1 MNGGKE
7 VKQFC
12 IYSSDSSNSIVVVVV
27 VVFRSLTI
35 TRSFFP
41 FFFKVGASLEN
52 AERHQEPA
60 ELTFDFSQT
69 N

>member
-1 MNGGKE
+1 VNGSEE

-12 IYSSDSSNSIVVVVV
+12 IYSSDSSNSIVVAVV
-27 VVFRSLTI
+27 VVFRSPTI

-41 FFFKVGASLEN
+41 FFFKVGTSLEN
-52 AERHQEPA
+52 AKRHQETA